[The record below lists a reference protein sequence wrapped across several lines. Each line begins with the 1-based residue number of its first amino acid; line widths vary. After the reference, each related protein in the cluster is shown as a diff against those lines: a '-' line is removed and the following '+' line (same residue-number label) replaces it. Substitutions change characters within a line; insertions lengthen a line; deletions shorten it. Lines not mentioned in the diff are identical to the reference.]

1 MEFREL
7 RVHHHGCVDV
17 VGVLKQHSKAPR
29 PLMHKGQKKPVEA
42 AAPTLP
48 STTADDA
55 SPPPRSKRSQRSQ
68 QRLLDFQEK
77 KRAAL
82 VAKQE
87 AAIASRLGWWTH
99 GSQDVAKRAKLRAKL
114 RSLLWR
120 AWARYRPIFGGV
132 TLGYTS
138 LREQHVYNRAAKLYA
153 AAFSLDPGASGRPL
167 TAWFRRAVPMDTESG
182 YVGGQPPKR
191 AKKSRGS
198 RAQALPVA

>member
-1 MEFREL
+1 M
-7 RVHHHGCVDV
+7 
-17 VGVLKQHSKAPR
+17 LKQQTKAPR
-29 PLMHKGQKKPVEA
+29 PLVHKVQQKPAEA
-42 AAPTLP
+42 AAPKLP
-48 STTADDA
+48 STTADEA
-55 SPPPRSKRSQRSQ
+55 SPPPRSKRQQRSAE
-68 QRLLDFQEK
+68 RLQEYQER

-82 VAKQE
+82 VAKQQ
-87 AAIASRLGWWTH
+87 AAITSRLGWWTH
-99 GSQDVAKRAKLRAKL
+99 GSQDIPGRAKLRAKL

-153 AAFSLDPGASGRPL
+153 AAFSLDPGKSGRPL
-167 TAWFRRAVPMDTESG
+167 TAWFRRAVPMETESG
-182 YVGGQPPKR
+182 SVGGQPPKR